1 MRPRVPSA
9 GEVAMANVRGFPS
22 RSVPES
28 VITTGVSSR
37 VDALVAWAVGAR
49 LPSGAAGPAETGC
62 SGGAP
67 VGVGEGDGEREGL
80 RSGNGLGNGEG
91 PRAPFAPAPGGP
103 ANTAPAIAHT
113 SVEQ

>member
-67 VGVGEGDGEREGL
+67 VGVGDGAGAGAGLGASLGDGLGWGDGVGAGDGLGWGEGDGEREGL
-80 RSGNGLGNGEG
+80 RS
-91 PRAPFAPAPGGP
+91 
-103 ANTAPAIAHT
+103 
-113 SVEQ
+113 